1 MQIRK
6 ISDTDIPKVVDI
18 HISAFQGFFLTRLG
32 PSFLTLYY
40 RSVLHSPQGVILGY
54 FENGELCGFAAAA
67 KVAKGFNSSLIKANA
82 GSYIWVGIKILF
94 TSPLSILRLV
104 RNMTKKSDNVED
116 DGAYAEL
123 FSIGV
128 SSSHQRKGIGRQLLS
143 ALEAD
148 LSSQD
153 INRLS
158 LTTDYYN
165 NDKAIGFYE
174 SMHYKVMYDFIAY
187 PNRRMFR
194 MIKNLNNQL

>member
-1 MQIRK
+1 MQIRE

-18 HISAFQGFFLTRLG
+18 HNSAFQGFFLTQLG
-32 PSFLTLYY
+32 PAFLTLYY
-40 RSVLHSPQGVILGY
+40 RSVLHSPQGVILGC

-67 KVAKGFNSSLIKANA
+67 KTAKGFNSDLVKSNVLP
-82 GSYIWVGIKILF
+82 YMWVGIKIFL

-104 RNMTKKSDNVED
+104 RNMTKKGVYAED
-116 DGAYAEL
+116 DGSYAEL

-128 SSSHQRKGIGRQLLS
+128 SSSHQRRGIGRQLLS

-148 LSSQD
+148 LTRQN
-153 INRLS
+153 IGRLS
-158 LTTDYYN
+158 LTTDYYD

-174 SMHYKVMYDFIAY
+174 SMQYKVMYDFIAY

-194 MIKNLNNQL
+194 MIKNLNNQQ